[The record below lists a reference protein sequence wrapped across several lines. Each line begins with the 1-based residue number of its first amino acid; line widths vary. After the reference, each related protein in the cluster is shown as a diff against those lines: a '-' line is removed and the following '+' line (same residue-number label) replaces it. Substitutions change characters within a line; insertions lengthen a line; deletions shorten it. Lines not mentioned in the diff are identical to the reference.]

1 MFSEQI
7 GTMHEANGEG
17 KKKTQPF
24 RLIDVMAL
32 QDVMTKQSLILPVL
46 PGGSQK
52 NKRNGLLAL
61 SGGQVQACLYTS
73 YAVLGLDLG

>member
-7 GTMHEANGEG
+7 GAMHEANGEG
-17 KKKTQPF
+17 NNKPF

-32 QDVMTKQSLILPVL
+32 QDVMTKQNLILPVL

-61 SGGQVQACLYTS
+61 SGGQVQTCLYTS
-73 YAVLGLDLG
+73 YAVLALDLG